1 MEWLFLMR
9 NKLDEGYGNIGNMVM
24 YHFLSTLPVKTRKDY
39 ENHLKEKDEEAY
51 KEFQEYLKT
60 IEKQ

>member
-1 MEWLFLMR
+1 MR

-39 ENHLKEKDEEAY
+39 ENHLKEKDEESY

>member
-1 MEWLFLMR
+1 MR